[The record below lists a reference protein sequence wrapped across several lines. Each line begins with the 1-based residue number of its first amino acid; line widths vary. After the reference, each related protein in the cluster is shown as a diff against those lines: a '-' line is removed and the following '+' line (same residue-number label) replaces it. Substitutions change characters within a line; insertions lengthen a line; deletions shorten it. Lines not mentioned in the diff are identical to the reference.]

1 MTTKK
6 VTRKPAPKSLFE
18 RLDDSVFGAPI
29 RIANRTF
36 LAGLGVIATIQ
47 DELGTAQTEWDKRFK
62 KLVKEGEKTRDRIE
76 HDFAD
81 FRKDVEDQFTSVR
94 ERVFGR

>member
-6 VTRKPAPKSLFE
+6 VTRKQAPKSLFE
-18 RLDDSVFGAPI
+18 RLDESVFGAPI

-47 DELGTAQTEWDKRFK
+47 DELGTAQTEWDKRFT